1 MNTKLTI
8 GIPVHNGMPYLAETL
23 QSVRWQ
29 TYGDVE
35 ILVIDDGS
43 KDDTSEYLQS
53 LRYPRLR
60 VISQSNQ
67 GLTATLNRM
76 LRECHTPWL
85 VRLDADDIA
94 LPHRAAVVAQA
105 IKRAPDAGMF
115 HSRAKQHDHANGIS
129 LSPTTEGLAH
139 DRPELPLGGSSRS

>member
-1 MNTKLTI
+1 MNTNLPI

-23 QSVRWQ
+23 QSVQWQ
-29 TYGDVE
+29 TYGDFE

-43 KDDTSEYLQS
+43 KDDTGEYLQS
-53 LRYPRLR
+53 LRDPRLR

-85 VRLDADDIA
+85 VRRDGGGLAFPHLDAVRGS
-94 LPHRAAVVAQA
+94 P
-105 IKRAPDAGMF
+105 IKRPPRAG
-115 HSRAKQHDHANGIS
+115 IV
-129 LSPTTEGLAH
+129 TC
-139 DRPELPLGGSSRS
+139 